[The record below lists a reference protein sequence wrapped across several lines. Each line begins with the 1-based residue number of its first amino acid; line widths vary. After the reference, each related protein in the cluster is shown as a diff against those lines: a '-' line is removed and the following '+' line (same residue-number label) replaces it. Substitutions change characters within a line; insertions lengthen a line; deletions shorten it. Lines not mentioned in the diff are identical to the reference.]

1 VAGLGIGVRQLARID
16 RRRLPAPIGDGF
28 AWICA
33 LLACWDL
40 GEERNASWSGT
51 NVAKEGK
58 VILMRSSTN
67 AMAKNS

>member
-33 LLACWDL
+33 LLACWEL
-40 GEERNASWSGT
+40 GLGGGEECVVERDER
-51 NVAKEGK
+51 AKRRQGNIDAIVHK
-58 VILMRSSTN
+58 CN
-67 AMAKNS
+67 G